1 MIRPLSPASIAGGA
15 LARTGWC
22 WPLRHPSHPRAWGWR
37 AALSELGA
45 ASREAKSVYE
55 GRPGH
60 GHIFIDG
67 GLAAV
72 KASGAV
78 YAVDNGLS
86 DSPCQIRFRRVR
98 IARMMDGVYE
108 PRIVRARSGF
118 RRIRIAIRL
127 TSATHCHALPVGG
140 R

>member
-1 MIRPLSPASIAGGA
+1 M
-15 LARTGWC
+15 
-22 WPLRHPSHPRAWGWR
+22 
-37 AALSELGA
+37 
-45 ASREAKSVYE
+45 
-55 GRPGH
+55 
-60 GHIFIDG
+60 FIGD

-98 IARMMDGVYE
+98 IARTMDGVYE
-108 PRIVRARSGF
+108 PRIVLARNGF
-118 RRIRIAIRL
+118 QLIRMAVRL
-127 TSATHCHALPVGG
+127 TPATHCHALPVGG